1 MCGRLVRD
9 STNEIAREFFSDDQ
23 LALFF
28 TELETGFNLAPG
40 QRLSVVV
47 ENRHG
52 ERELRKMHWGLMRPW
67 SRGDTRPPSNARAET
82 ILQRPTFRDLVARK
96 RCLVPMTGY
105 YEWKV
110 EGSRKVPYFIRAT
123 DRPLCCFAGLYDAW
137 VDDNGSIAESY
148 CIITTTPAES
158 IAHIHDR
165 MPVIIH
171 PEDEDIWL
179 SRAMRDERVVVDLL
193 KPYPSHRLDFWPVS
207 RKVNDTRNGG
217 PELIEPVA
225 VEEVRP
231 DWAMEPLLPV

>member
-9 STNEIAREFFSDDQ
+9 STNEIAREFFTDDQ

-52 ERELRKMHWGLMRPW
+52 ERELRKMLWGLTRPW
-67 SRGDTRPPSNARAET
+67 SRGDSKPPSNARAET

-110 EGSRKVPYFIRAT
+110 EGSRKVPYFIRTT

-137 VDDNGSIAESY
+137 EEEDGSITESY

-179 SRAMRDERVVVDLL
+179 SRAMRDERRVVDLL
-193 KPYPSHRLDFWPVS
+193 KPYPSHLLDFWPVS
-207 RKVNDTRNGG
+207 RKVNDTRNAG
-217 PELIEPVA
+217 PELIVPVG
-225 VEEVRP
+225 VEEHRP
-231 DWAMEPLLPV
+231 DWAMEPLLAV